1 MDKPEDFAA
10 MVGVIDAMDAITHR
24 HRGDSI
30 GTHAGNGAGKPVVA
44 LDEFKTYRD
53 AQKGNGGGDDTD
65 PKPL

>member
-1 MDKPEDFAA
+1 
-10 MVGVIDAMDAITHR
+10 
-24 HRGDSI
+24 
-30 GTHAGNGAGKPVVA
+30 VA